1 MLIISRTVKEVPM
14 WTKEV
19 SITANASPET
29 IWQIYADIPN
39 WTAWH
44 HEILECHIGGPFE
57 PGSKGAM
64 TVTGNLRPLPF
75 VLLEVQA
82 GVAFTDLTEIP
93 GANIVFAHHLE
104 RTSEGT
110 KITHNVTISGTAWEQ
125 IAATLGKQLEHGLP
139 RTIELLAGLAE
150 KHELANNAY
159 DASHETQRISV

>member
-1 MLIISRTVKEVPM
+1 M

-19 SITANASPET
+19 STTSNASPET
-29 IWQIYADIPN
+29 IWQIYTDIPN
-39 WTAWH
+39 WTQWH
-44 HEILECHIGGPFE
+44 VEILECHINGPFE

-64 TVTGNLRPLPF
+64 TIAGNSCPLPF

-104 RTSEGT
+104 RTSAST
-110 KITHNVTISGTAWEQ
+110 KITHTVMISGSAWEQ
-125 IAATLGKQLEHGLP
+125 TAATLGKQLEHGLP
-139 RTIELLAGLAE
+139 QTIELLARLAE

-159 DASHETQRISV
+159 DAGHETNRISI

>member
-1 MLIISRTVKEVPM
+1 M
-14 WTKEV
+14 WTKQV
-19 SITANASPET
+19 STVSNASPET
-29 IWQIYADIPN
+29 IWQIYSDIPK
-39 WTAWH
+39 WTDWH
-44 HEILECHIGGPFE
+44 DDILECHIDGAFE

-64 TVTGNLRPLPF
+64 TVAGNPRPLPF

-110 KITHNVTISGTAWEQ
+110 KITHTVTISGTAWEQ

-139 RTIELLAGLAE
+139 QTIELLARLAE
-150 KHELANNAY
+150 THELANNTY
-159 DASHETQRISV
+159 DVNHETKRIPV

>member
-1 MLIISRTVKEVPM
+1 M

-19 SITANASPET
+19 ITTSNASPET
-29 IWQIYADIPN
+29 IWQIYTDIPK
-39 WTAWH
+39 WTDWH
-44 HEILECHIGGPFE
+44 DEILECHIDGPFE

-64 TVTGNLRPLPF
+64 TIAGNPRPLPF

-110 KITHNVTISGTAWEQ
+110 RITHTVTISGSAWEQ

-139 RTIELLAGLAE
+139 QTIELLARLAE

-159 DASHETQRISV
+159 DASHETRRISV